1 MPSNIARHANFAAPL
16 FVHLKSPFLW
26 GFGGCLTEADAPT
39 YRSQVGL
46 HSIRMPMAAINRM
59 VARQGSNG
67 HATILRATDRT
78 VLADAVRSARL

>member
-1 MPSNIARHANFAAPL
+1 MQTLQPALCPSEIPL
-16 FVHLKSPFLW
+16 PL
-26 GFGGCLTEADAPT
+26 GFWRVPTEADAPT

-46 HSIRMPMAAINRM
+46 HSIRMPMAAINPM

-78 VLADAVRSARL
+78 VLADAVRSATL